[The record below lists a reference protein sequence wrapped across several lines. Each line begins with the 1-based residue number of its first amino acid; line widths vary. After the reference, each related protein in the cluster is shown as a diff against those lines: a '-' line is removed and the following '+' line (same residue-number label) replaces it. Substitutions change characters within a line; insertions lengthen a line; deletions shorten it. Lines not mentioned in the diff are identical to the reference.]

1 MHILHGDLDSHVSL
15 NAAAK
20 KTAELT
26 GGALDYLIVNGVY
39 SPVHMY
45 LKTVDEFVDDENVF
59 LDELRQTMQTNVGG
73 TLFAFNAFLPLILKS
88 NIRRVAAIS
97 SAAALRDYVYHG
109 EDALGIHYA
118 TSKAA
123 MNILVAKFAAR
134 YKHEGVRFVSLSPGS
149 VMTHPEIPEEFMKHI
164 REPLRRFDPEYE
176 GQISPEQSVEMC
188 LRVMDELEQEQS
200 GEFLSHHGNKTVWLV
215 GR

>member
-1 MHILHGDLDSHVSL
+1 VHILHGDLDSHVSL

-39 SPVHMY
+39 SPVHVY
-45 LKTVDEFVDDENVF
+45 LKTVEDFIDEEDVF
-59 LDELRQTMQTNVGG
+59 LTELKQTMQTNVGG

-97 SAAALRDYVYHG
+97 SMAALRDYVYDG

-149 VMTHPEIPEEFMKHI
+149 VKTHPEIPEEFMELV
-164 REPLRRFDPEYE
+164 RTPLRRFDPEFK
-176 GQISPEQSVEMC
+176 GQLSPAQSVEMC
-188 LRVMDELEQEQS
+188 LQVIDELKQEQS
-200 GEFLSHHGNKTVWLV
+200 GEFLSHHGNKTLWLV
-215 GR
+215 ER